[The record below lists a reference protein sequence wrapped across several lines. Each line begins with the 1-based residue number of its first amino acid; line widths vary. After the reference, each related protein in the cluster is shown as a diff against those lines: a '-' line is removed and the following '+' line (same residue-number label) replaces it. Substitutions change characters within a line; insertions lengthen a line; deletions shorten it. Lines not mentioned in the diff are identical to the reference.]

1 MPERGL
7 TSRRGARSNDLARA
21 RQYQRKLPVLLCPW
35 LYDLSTLP
43 DGASAANSTG
53 ELRTTQRRI
62 AARESQAARGGS
74 VVGSQTVK
82 RRTTDSTDSKLN
94 NSVSKSQYSSLIK
107 WALVFAFLLSVIVVP
122 FVLLEEHIE
131 ALVNSVIE
139 MTPAAPSLAVLL
151 SGALTLDVILP
162 VPSSFVSAASGA
174 AFGFVIGMLVSWVGM
189 TLGCLFGYW
198 IGATGGTA
206 LIRRLMGEAELT
218 RAEKLAARMG
228 GSALVVMRA
237 APVLAEA
244 SVIAAGAARYPL
256 GPFITLTSL
265 ANLGIAAA
273 YAGVGAY
280 AWSTSSF
287 LAAFAGSIGVP
298 LLAYAGMRVIL
309 PLTGVSFGTL
319 GADPGSRV
327 ETQACEFSVPYG
339 YPVVFTRG
347 LFDLDNPS
355 LVDALASD
363 NADKAKCVVLVD
375 DGVARADPELER
387 RLSAYFSAHA
397 DRITLLEAPR
407 RVPGGEAIK
416 CGFDQI
422 PELYRMLI
430 RNGVDRHSYV
440 IAIGGGAVLDAV
452 GFAAAT
458 AHRGIRH
465 IRIPTTV
472 LSQNDSGVGVK
483 NAVNFDGLKNYVG
496 TFAPPMAVLNDFEFL
511 DKLPRR
517 ERIAGTA
524 EAIKVALIRD
534 RAFFLW
540 LEEHAEALSRFEP
553 RAEEHMIRRSAEL
566 HLRQIARGG
575 DPFESGSA
583 RPLDFGHWS
592 AHKLEAI
599 TRHEVRHG
607 EAVAIGIALDA
618 RYSVSTGLL
627 PAGEDQRIA
636 EFLDRIGLPT
646 WHPALEEQ
654 GEDGAPLLLQ
664 GLREFQEHLGGA
676 LTVTLLQEVGIGI
689 EVHEMDEARVLDA
702 IVWLKAR
709 SAAA

>member
-1 MPERGL
+1 MN
-7 TSRRGARSNDLARA
+7 T
-21 RQYQRKLPVLLCPW
+21 
-35 LYDLSTLP
+35 
-43 DGASAANSTG
+43 
-53 ELRTTQRRI
+53 
-62 AARESQAARGGS
+62 
-74 VVGSQTVK
+74 
-82 RRTTDSTDSKLN
+82 
-94 NSVSKSQYSSLIK
+94 SVSKSQYSSFLK
-107 WALVFAFLLSVIVVP
+107 WASVIFCLLVIIVGP
-122 FVLLEEHIE
+122 FVLLEEQIV
-131 ALVNSVIE
+131 ALANSVIE
-139 MTPAAPSLAVLL
+139 VTPAGPILAGLIG
-151 SGALTLDVILP
+151 GALTLDVILP
-162 VPSSFVSAASGA
+162 VPSSFVNAASGA
-174 AFGFVIGMLVSWVGM
+174 AFGFVIGTLVSWVGM
-189 TLGCLFGYW
+189 TLGCLLGYW

-244 SVIAAGAARYPL
+244 SIIAAGAARYPL

-265 ANLGIAAA
+265 SNLGIAAA

-287 LAAFAGSIGVP
+287 LAAFSGAIGIP
-298 LLAYAGMRVIL
+298 FLAYAGMRVISS
-309 PLTGVSFGTL
+309 LTGISFGKLDSDTERQVD
-319 GADPGSRV
+319 A
-327 ETQACEFSVPYG
+327 QACKFSVPYG

-355 LVDALASD
+355 LVDSLAGD

-375 DGVARADPELER
+375 DGVARADSELER
-387 RLSAYFSAHA
+387 RLSVYFSAHA
-397 DRITLLEAPR
+397 DRITLLEAPW

-416 CGFDQI
+416 HGFDHI
-422 PELYRMLI
+422 PDLYRLFI
-430 RNGVDRHSYV
+430 RHGVDRHSCV

-483 NAVNFDGLKNYVG
+483 NAVNFDGLKNYAG
-496 TFAPPMAVLNDFEFL
+496 TFAPPRAVLNDFEFL

-517 ERIAGTA
+517 ERIAGIS
-524 EAIKVALIRD
+524 EAVKVSLIRD

-540 LEEHAEALSRFEP
+540 LEEHADALGRFEP
-553 RAEEHMIRRSAEL
+553 QAEEHMIRRSAEL

-575 DPFESGSA
+575 DPFETGSA

-592 AHKLEAI
+592 AHKLETI
-599 TRHEVRHG
+599 TCHEVRHG

-618 RYSVSTGLL
+618 RYSVLTGLL

-636 EFLDRIGLPT
+636 TLLERIGLPT
-646 WHPALEEQ
+646 WHPALEDR

-676 LTVTLLQEVGIGI
+676 LTITLLKDLGVGI

-702 IVWLKAR
+702 ISWLKAR

>member
-1 MPERGL
+1 M
-7 TSRRGARSNDLARA
+7 A
-21 RQYQRKLPVLLCPW
+21 
-35 LYDLSTLP
+35 
-43 DGASAANSTG
+43 
-53 ELRTTQRRI
+53 
-62 AARESQAARGGS
+62 
-74 VVGSQTVK
+74 
-82 RRTTDSTDSKLN
+82 
-94 NSVSKSQYSSLIK
+94 
-107 WALVFAFLLSVIVVP
+107 VIVLP
-122 FVLLEEHIE
+122 FVFFEEQIE
-131 ALVNSVIE
+131 ALVNSAIGAHPSE
-139 MTPAAPSLAVLL
+139 SILAALIG
-151 SGALTLDVILP
+151 GALTLDVVLP
-162 VPSSFVSAASGA
+162 VPSSLVNTLAGVSL
-174 AFGFVIGMLVSWVGM
+174 GFVVGTLVCWAGM

-206 LIRRLMGEAELT
+206 LIRRLMGEAELA
-218 RAEKLAARMG
+218 RAESLAVCRG

-256 GPFITLTSL
+256 RPFILLTSL
-265 ANLGIAAA
+265 ANLGIGAA
-273 YAGVGAY
+273 YAGIGAY
-280 AWSTSSF
+280 AWSTNSF
-287 LAAFAGSIGVP
+287 LVAFAGAVGIP
-298 LLAYAGMRVIL
+298 ILAYAGMRAISRLNGIAIGAL
-309 PLTGVSFGTL
+309 P
-319 GADPGSRV
+319 ADPDSPI
-327 ETQACEFSVPYG
+327 EPQACEFVVPYS

-347 LFDLDNPS
+347 LFDSANPS
-355 LVDALASD
+355 LVDALASGS
-363 NADKAKCVVLVD
+363 ADKAKCVVLVD

-387 RLSAYFSAHA
+387 RLSVYFSAHA
-397 DRITLLEAPR
+397 DWITLLEAPW

-416 CGFDQI
+416 HGFDHI
-422 PELYRMLI
+422 PDLYRLLI
-430 RNGVDRHSYV
+430 RHGVDRHSYV

-483 NAVNFDGLKNYVG
+483 NAVNFDGVKNYVG

-517 ERIAGTA
+517 ERIAGIA

-534 RAFFLW
+534 RGFFLW
-540 LEEHAEALSRFEP
+540 LEKHAEALSRFEP

-599 TRHEVRHG
+599 TQHEVRHG

-636 EFLDRIGLPT
+636 ELLDRIGLPT

-664 GLREFQEHLGGA
+664 GMREFQEHLGGA
-676 LTVTLLQEVGIGI
+676 LTVTLLKEIGVGI

-702 IVWLKAR
+702 ISWLKAR